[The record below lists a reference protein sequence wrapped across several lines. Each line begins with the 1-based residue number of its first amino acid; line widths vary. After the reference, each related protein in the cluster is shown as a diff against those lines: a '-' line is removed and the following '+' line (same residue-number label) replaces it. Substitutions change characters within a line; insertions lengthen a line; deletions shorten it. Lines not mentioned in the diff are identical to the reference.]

1 MAALFKWYD
10 RATLYAEN
18 GTYNAGSPQISI
30 AAQPIQVVLLTSTYT
45 FSASHNVY
53 GDLTN
58 ELSTTGGYT
67 SGGAAIGSMSYT
79 QSSTVSNLTGNNVVW
94 TASGGGIAA
103 FRYAVGYINA
113 TVNSIVKPLC
123 FCIDNN
129 GSDVPATTAPNTL
142 SVVWNGTGIWQMA
155 HS

>member
-10 RATLYAEN
+10 RATLYVAN
-18 GTYNAGSPQISI
+18 GTYEAGSPQISL
-30 AAQPIQVVLLTSTYT
+30 AAQPITVALLTSTYT

-53 GDLTN
+53 GDLSN
-58 ELSTTGGYT
+58 ELTTTGGYT
-67 SGGAAIGSMSYT
+67 AGGQALGTVALT
-79 QSSTVSNLTGNNVVW
+79 QSTTVSNLTAANVTW

-103 FRYAVGYINA
+103 FRYAVLYINA
-113 TVNSIVKPLC
+113 TVNSVVKPLIAA
-123 FCIDNN
+123 IDNN

-142 SVVWNGTGIWQMA
+142 TITWNATGVLQIA

>member
-10 RATLYAEN
+10 RATLYVAN
-18 GTYNAGSPQISI
+18 GTYEAGSPQISI
-30 AAQPIQVVLLTSTYT
+30 SAQPVTVALLTSTYS

-58 ELSTTGGYT
+58 ELTTTGGYT
-67 SGGAAIGSMSYT
+67 AGGQALAGQT
-79 QSSTVSNLTGNNVVW
+79 FVQSSTVSNFDANDLVW

-103 FRYAVGYINA
+103 FRYAAIYINA
-113 TVNSIVKPLC
+113 TLNGVVKPLIGV
-123 FCIDNN
+123 IDNN

-142 SVVWNGTGIWQMA
+142 TIVWSATGVFQVA

>member
-10 RATLYAEN
+10 RATLYMPN
-18 GTYNAGSPQISI
+18 GTYEAGSPQISI
-30 AAQPIQVVLLTSTYT
+30 AAQPITVALLTSTYT

-53 GDLTN
+53 ADLTN
-58 ELSTTGGYT
+58 ELTTTGGYT
-67 SGGAAIGSMSYT
+67 AGGAAISGLTLT
-79 QSSTVSNLTGNNVVW
+79 QSSTVTNLTGSTVTW

-103 FRYAVGYINA
+103 FRYAAIYVNA
-113 TVNSIVKPLC
+113 TVNSVVKPLIAV
-123 FCIDNN
+123 IDNN

-142 SVVWNGTGIWQMA
+142 SVVWNATGILQVA

>member
-10 RATLYAEN
+10 RATLYALN
-18 GTYNAGSPQISI
+18 GTYEAGSPQISI
-30 AAQPIQVVLLTSTYT
+30 AAQPITVALLTSTYT

-58 ELSTTGGYT
+58 ELTTTGGYT
-67 SGGAAIGSMSYT
+67 AGGQAVSGLTYT
-79 QSSTVSNLTGNNVVW
+79 QSSTVSNLAGSNVQW

-103 FRYAVGYINA
+103 FRYAAIYINA
-113 TVNSIVKPLC
+113 TLNSVVKPLIAV
-123 FCIDNN
+123 IDNN
-129 GSDVPATTAPNTL
+129 GADVPATTAPNTL
-142 SVVWNGTGIWQMA
+142 TVVWNATGIFQTT